1 MRQPMKYSIFCL
13 LLFAGFLSP
22 IAVTGNSMHNSGL
35 LKESIH
41 SNSTSAH
48 QSFNPRK
55 KIKKKRTTILN
66 RKTKRGHGHHC
77 PSF

>member
-1 MRQPMKYSIFCL
+1 MKYSIFCL

-22 IAVTGNSMHNSGL
+22 IALEANSMHSSGL
-35 LKESIH
+35 FIEIVQ
-41 SNSTSAH
+41 STSTVAQ